1 MATLIPSI
9 GTSAFDSTGERRLAQ
24 RLEQKLDAEYL
35 LWHNVPIGPKQTHP
49 DFVVL
54 HPRHGLLVLETKDWK
69 LETIQHASLIAA
81 DLLSA
86 DGKDDDGIPLVKPIS
101 CGREG
106 QAPIIIKLPTLRD
119 EAFAIADHLASAH
132 KEGFAWGD
140 MAVLCADWAT
150 MDLCASALA
159 QRKLPHRVRKRSG
172 DYHPGAD
179 AIQVM
184 TMKVSK
190 GLEFPVVALPGVG
203 HMPAPGEDEKEAAR
217 VFYVAAT
224 RATQR
229 LVLGVGG
236 DGGFG
241 VRLGI

>member
-1 MATLIPSI
+1 M
-9 GTSAFDSTGERRLAQ
+9 
-24 RLEQKLDAEYL
+24 
-35 LWHNVPIGPKQTHP
+35 V
-49 DFVVL
+49 
-54 HPRHGLLVLETKDWK
+54 
-69 LETIQHASLIAA
+69 
-81 DLLSA
+81 
-86 DGKDDDGIPLVKPIS
+86 
-101 CGREG
+101 
-106 QAPIIIKLPTLRD
+106 IKLPTLRD

-132 KEGFAWGD
+132 NEGFAWVD
-140 MAVLCADWAT
+140 MAVMCADWKT

-159 QRKLPHRVRKRSG
+159 QRKLQHRVRKKSG
-172 DYHPGAD
+172 QYRPGAD

-229 LVLGVGG
+229 LVMGVGR
-236 DGGFG
+236 DAGFG
-241 VRLGI
+241 ARLGT